1 VSNRRRQTICLAV
14 GIAAAIAVLAFWKPV
29 ALIYGLQAGGLYALA
44 ALPLAVALGIVGI
57 LNLSH
62 GTLLML
68 GGYFAFWASTLWG
81 VDPLVSVVPLLVVFF
96 VIGMLL
102 YRTTIRRALKATL
115 FSQLLL
121 TFGLYIVFQELANLL
136 WRSNARQLDLSYSS
150 ASATIGSVTFGVSGF
165 IYLAAAIALVV
176 GLVLF
181 FRRAKT
187 GQAAIAVGQNPRGA
201 QLCGI
206 DIDRI
211 YLLIFSLTVAIIG
224 AIGAL
229 YVIRYSIFPQVGMP
243 FNLKGLCLI
252 AVAGE
257 GNLVGIVW
265 FALFLGI
272 AESLIRSFPGYGGW
286 ASIVFFALLIA
297 GILVRTHRERRR

>member
-1 VSNRRRQTICLAV
+1 MIGQAAGV
-14 GIAAAIAVLAFWKPV
+14 AAAVAILAFWKPM
-29 ALIYGLQAGGLYALA
+29 ALISGLQAGGLYTVA

-62 GTLLML
+62 GALLML
-68 GGYFAFWASTLWG
+68 GGYFAFWAGSLWG
-81 VDPLVSVVPLLVVFF
+81 VDPLVSAAPLLVVFF

-102 YRTTIRRALKATL
+102 YRAAIKPVLKATL

-121 TFGLYIVFQELANLL
+121 TFGLYMVLQQLATLL
-136 WRSNARQLDLSYSS
+136 WTTSARQLYLGYAS
-150 ASATIGSVTFGVSGF
+150 ASATIGSMTFGTAGF
-165 IYLAAAIALVV
+165 IYLGAAVALVV

-187 GQAAIAVGQNPRGA
+187 GQAAVAVGQNPRGA

-206 DIDRI
+206 NIDRI
-211 YLLIFSLTVAIIG
+211 YLIIFSLTVAITG
-224 AIGAL
+224 ALGAL
-229 YVIRYSIFPQVGMP
+229 YAVRYAVFPGVGMA

-257 GNLVGIVW
+257 GNLSGILW
-265 FALFLGI
+265 FALLLGV
-272 AESLIRSFPGYGGW
+272 AEGVISSFAAYAGW
-286 ASIVFFALLIA
+286 SQIVFFAVLIA
-297 GILVRTHRERRR
+297 GILVKTYRERRR

>member
-1 VSNRRRQTICLAV
+1 VSNRRRQRICQAA
-14 GIAAAIAVLAFWKPV
+14 GIGAAIAILAFWKPV
-29 ALIYGLQAGGLYALA
+29 ALIYGLQSGGLYALA

-62 GTLLML
+62 GALLMM
-68 GGYFAFWASTLWG
+68 GGYFAFWAGTLWG
-81 VDPLVSVVPLLVVFF
+81 VDPLVSVAPLLVIFF
-96 VIGMLL
+96 LIGMLL

-115 FSQLLL
+115 FTQLLL
-121 TFGLYIVFQELANLL
+121 TFGLFMVFQQLATLL
-136 WRSNARQLDLSYSS
+136 WRSNARQLYLGYSS
-150 ASATIGSVTFGVSGF
+150 ASATVGSITFGVSGF

-187 GQAAIAVGQNPRGA
+187 GQAALAVGQNPRGA

-206 DIDRI
+206 NIDRI
-211 YLLIFSLTVAIIG
+211 YILIFSLTVAITG

-229 YVIRYSIFPQVGMP
+229 YVIRYAIFPAVGMP

-257 GNLVGIVW
+257 GNIGGIVW
-265 FALFLGI
+265 FALLLGV

-297 GILVRTHRERRR
+297 GILVRTHREKRR

>member
-1 VSNRRRQTICLAV
+1 VSNRRRQRILLAA
-14 GIAAAIAVLAFWKPV
+14 GIAAAIAALALWKPV

-68 GGYFAFWASTLWG
+68 GGYFAFWASSLWG
-81 VDPLVSVVPLLVVFF
+81 VDPLISVAPLLVVFF
-96 VIGMLL
+96 VIGVLL
-102 YRTTIRRALKATL
+102 YRTAIGRALKATL

-121 TFGLYIVFQELANLL
+121 TFGLYMALQELANML
-136 WRSNARQLDLSYSS
+136 WRSNARQLDLSYSAS
-150 ASATIGSVTFGVSGF
+150 SATIGSITFGTTGF
-165 IYLAAAIALVV
+165 IYLAAAIALVA

-181 FRRAKT
+181 LRRTKT
-187 GQAAIAVGQNPRGA
+187 GQAAVAVGQNPRGA

-206 DIDRI
+206 NIDRI
-211 YLLIFSLTVAIIG
+211 YLLIFSLTVAITG

-229 YVIRYSIFPQVGMP
+229 YVIRYSIFPAIGMP

-286 ASIVFFALLIA
+286 ASIVFFTLLIA
-297 GILVRTHRERRR
+297 GIMIRTHRERRR